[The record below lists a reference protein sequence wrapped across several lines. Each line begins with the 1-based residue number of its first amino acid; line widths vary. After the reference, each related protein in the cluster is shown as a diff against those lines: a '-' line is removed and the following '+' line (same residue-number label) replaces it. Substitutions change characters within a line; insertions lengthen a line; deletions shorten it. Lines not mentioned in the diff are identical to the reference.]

1 MREER
6 PTTLQLSGHL
16 PCALQ
21 LRYRNVLS
29 ALDGLTVGEQL
40 EVATQAVIGILG
52 SARLRAEPS
61 HDALEDFD
69 LLCREV
75 EEWLEVRVGA
85 LRHTHAE

>member
-1 MREER
+1 MHEER
-6 PTTLQLSGHL
+6 STTLQLYGHL

-21 LRYRNVLS
+21 LHYRRVLN

-40 EVATQAVIGILG
+40 EVATQAVVGILG

-61 HDALEDFD
+61 HDALKDFD
-69 LLCREV
+69 GLCREV

-85 LRHTHAE
+85 LRQAHIE